1 MKHGKKQVS
10 MVHIQGKKETI
21 ETAVEVQQLNLAISN
36 FMNIDLKT
44 AILKMFK
51 ELKKKKK
58 HLSKGWKEKISM
70 FYQIEN
76 INKEIEII

>member
-10 MVHIQGKKETI
+10 MVHFQGKKQTI
-21 ETAVEVQQLNLAISN
+21 ETAEEVQILDLAD
-36 FMNIDLKT
+36 IDLKT

-58 HLSKGWKEKISM
+58 KIMSKGWKEKMSIM
-70 FYQIEN
+70 FYQVEN